1 MLVVTSWSCWTNTNA
16 TKANSMVYLLAY
28 INLDTCDASL
38 KNAILGTWMNLW
50 LNLVVFYVCASTLFM
65 RETICRSFSLIVL
78 VSLTMAWVISTN
90 CFSMNVVYVTIIG
103 VVTDKEEV
111 KKLTWLE
118 GLSSEY
124 GDWSLCFRSYDF
136 RNEIN
141 CKVEMK
147 FLGENGLKIKNKN
160 VQRQKRDL

>member
-1 MLVVTSWSCWTNTNA
+1 
-16 TKANSMVYLLAY
+16 
-28 INLDTCDASL
+28 
-38 KNAILGTWMNLW
+38 
-50 LNLVVFYVCASTLFM
+50 
-65 RETICRSFSLIVL
+65 
-78 VSLTMAWVISTN
+78 
-90 CFSMNVVYVTIIG
+90 MNVVYVTIIG

-124 GDWSLCFRSYDF
+124 GDFSLCFRSYDF

-160 VQRQKRDL
+160 KGKKETCKRNSLV